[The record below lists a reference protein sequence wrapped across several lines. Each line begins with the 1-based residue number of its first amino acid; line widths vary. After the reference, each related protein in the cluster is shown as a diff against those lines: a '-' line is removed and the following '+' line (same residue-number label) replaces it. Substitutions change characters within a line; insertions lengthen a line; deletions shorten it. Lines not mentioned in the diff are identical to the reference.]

1 MILDGWVT
9 ATHNP
14 EYPLEDL
21 RVTSID
27 IRANTDQR
35 QLNKAFH

>member
-1 MILDGWVT
+1 MIVDGWIA

-14 EYPLEDL
+14 ALPLEDL

-27 IRANTDQR
+27 IRANTDQ
-35 QLNKAFH
+35 KKITAGS